1 MRRQRQTYFT
11 AGPKE
16 VRAWTVPIGAT
27 APQAARIL
35 SIGRTALYQL
45 IWDGQL
51 TPIHIGRS
59 VRFSVDQLESFVQN
73 RFADVRVGGQSFVPT
88 PAVDHH
94 SCLPPF

>member
-1 MRRQRQTYFT
+1 MARNVTKLQADTEDL
-11 AGPKE
+11 APLL
-16 VRAWTVPIGAT
+16 VT

-59 VRFSVDQLESFVQN
+59 VRFSVDELEAFVRN
-73 RFADVRVGGQSFVPT
+73 RLSAAAVG
-88 PAVDHH
+88 DR
-94 SCLPPF
+94 

>member
-1 MRRQRQTYFT
+1 MIARNGTRTQADNARDIDSL
-11 AGPKE
+11 APLL
-16 VRAWTVPIGAT
+16 VT

-59 VRFSVDQLESFVQN
+59 VRFSVDELEAFVRN
-73 RFADVRVGGQSFVPT
+73 RLSDASVGGQ
-88 PAVDHH
+88 
-94 SCLPPF
+94 

>member
-1 MRRQRQTYFT
+1 MARNGTRLQADSRPN
-11 AGPKE
+11 ADNLAPLL
-16 VRAWTVPIGAT
+16 VT

-59 VRFSVDQLESFVQN
+59 VRFSVDELEAFVQN
-73 RFADVRVGGQSFVPT
+73 RLSNANVGAQ
-88 PAVDHH
+88 
-94 SCLPPF
+94 

>member
-1 MRRQRQTYFT
+1 MARNGTQLQADSSRD
-11 AGPKE
+11 ADSLAPLL
-16 VRAWTVPIGAT
+16 VT

-73 RFADVRVGGQSFVPT
+73 RLADVRVGGQ
-88 PAVDHH
+88 
-94 SCLPPF
+94 

>member
-1 MRRQRQTYFT
+1 MARSGSQVQADNSRD
-11 AGPKE
+11 ADSLAPLL
-16 VRAWTVPIGAT
+16 VT

-59 VRFSVDQLESFVQN
+59 VRFSLNQLNQFVEE
-73 RFADVRVGGQSFVPT
+73 RLDST
-88 PAVDHH
+88 PSLIVK
-94 SCLPPF
+94 

>member
-1 MRRQRQTYFT
+1 MTTRSGIQL
-11 AGPKE
+11 
-16 VRAWTVPIGAT
+16 RADTMIDADNLAPLLVT

-59 VRFSVDQLESFVQN
+59 VRFSVDQLEAFVQGRLKSEN
-73 RFADVRVGGQSFVPT
+73 RNGHV
-88 PAVDHH
+88 
-94 SCLPPF
+94 

>member
-1 MRRQRQTYFT
+1 M
-11 AGPKE
+11 
-16 VRAWTVPIGAT
+16 T

-59 VRFSVDQLESFVQN
+59 VRFSVDELEAFVQN
-73 RFADVRVGGQSFVPT
+73 RLSNSTVGDQQARLSGRK
-88 PAVDHH
+88 
-94 SCLPPF
+94 

>member
-1 MRRQRQTYFT
+1 MARNVTQLQAD
-11 AGPKE
+11 AGDLAPLL
-16 VRAWTVPIGAT
+16 VT

-59 VRFSVDQLESFVQN
+59 VRFSVDELETFVRSRLSSTGAGSQEQGKSL
-73 RFADVRVGGQSFVPT
+73 RQGS
-88 PAVDHH
+88 
-94 SCLPPF
+94 

>member
-1 MRRQRQTYFT
+1 MARSGSQLQADDSRD
-11 AGPKE
+11 ADSLAPLL
-16 VRAWTVPIGAT
+16 VT

-59 VRFSVDQLESFVQN
+59 VRFSVDELEAFVQN
-73 RFADVRVGGQSFVPT
+73 RLSNANVRAQ
-88 PAVDHH
+88 
-94 SCLPPF
+94 

>member
-1 MRRQRQTYFT
+1 MARNVTQLQ
-11 AGPKE
+11 ADAEDLAPLL
-16 VRAWTVPIGAT
+16 VT

-59 VRFSVDQLESFVQN
+59 VRFSVDELEAFVRN
-73 RFADVRVGGQSFVPT
+73 RLSAAAPGDR
-88 PAVDHH
+88 
-94 SCLPPF
+94 